1 MENSYTWDCP
11 SAAVF
16 QRITR
21 LSLFRCVT
29 VKAFLTCPP
38 TGIKSES
45 DLTRLNGVRV
55 INDLARPGPDVSL
68 YAFDRLTEHR
78 NIFRIPIP

>member
-1 MENSYTWDCP
+1 
-11 SAAVF
+11 
-16 QRITR
+16 
-21 LSLFRCVT
+21 L
-29 VKAFLTCPP
+29 P
-38 TGIKSES
+38 TGGDVSANYKTFIVPLRHGETFPDLPRTGIMSES
-45 DLTRLNGVRV
+45 DLTRLNGVKV